1 MNRWGPGWAFV
12 PCASIKCTLA
22 SAHPPP
28 LPAAR
33 RLLLLLLPLLALGS
47 LTLAACDSA
56 SDGVPVSFSVHL
68 TTRFSGEHV
77 RVFVDDA
84 VILDD
89 TLTTRAALGLAAFA
103 GADVRPGK
111 RRIRVEIDGQVRAD
125 RHVRVGNGSR
135 GGCATVAYAPPGE
148 EPRGTLRPGE
158 AGVYEG
164 CPRFYY

>member
-1 MNRWGPGWAFV
+1 M
-12 PCASIKCTLA
+12 
-22 SAHPPP
+22 
-28 LPAAR
+28 R

-89 TLTTRAALGLAAFA
+89 TLTTNYWLALAAFA
-103 GADVRPGK
+103 SADVRQGK

-125 RHVRVGNGSR
+125 RRVRVGSKER
-135 GGCATVAYAPPGE
+135 LRCATVEYAPPGR